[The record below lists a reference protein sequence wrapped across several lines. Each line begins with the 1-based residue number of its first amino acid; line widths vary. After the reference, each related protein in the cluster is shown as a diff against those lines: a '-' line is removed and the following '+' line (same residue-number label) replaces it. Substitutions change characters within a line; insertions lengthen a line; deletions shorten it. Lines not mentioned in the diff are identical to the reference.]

1 MTTENSDLI
10 ENIINEKILLETKN
24 LADLD
29 NKDLENLGLIIL
41 NSFYQEKEIYIN
53 SIESNIKDEYKGRE
67 NDISYNNFKEDFI
80 KKQDK
85 IIIMENH
92 LQGAIQRALTVYKNI
107 KYNKRQQEEIR
118 KCQQIKDLKYD
129 NLKFKTNLIQ
139 ISIIFFS
146 TIITFLES
154 VKSIFSLSD
163 NVTITIISVLLSMY
177 IGLVMAVSRFFK
189 YDDNKEVLTKL
200 DEKQTFAINRLAYR
214 NELLERYL
222 PITRFTNQDNIV
234 KLIDEFSKDGLDEI
248 ISQTYQEYDM
258 NLTFTEKLDYTD
270 NWIELKKKDL
280 IQLKKSNELINKPI
294 QKMNNDED
302 KNTQV
307 EMTQVETTQKNIDV

>member
-1 MTTENSDLI
+1 
-10 ENIINEKILLETKN
+10 
-24 LADLD
+24 
-29 NKDLENLGLIIL
+29 
-41 NSFYQEKEIYIN
+41 
-53 SIESNIKDEYKGRE
+53 
-67 NDISYNNFKEDFI
+67 
-80 KKQDK
+80 
-85 IIIMENH
+85 
-92 LQGAIQRALTVYKNI
+92 
-107 KYNKRQQEEIR
+107 
-118 KCQQIKDLKYD
+118 
-129 NLKFKTNLIQ
+129 
-139 ISIIFFS
+139 
-146 TIITFLES
+146 
-154 VKSIFSLSD
+154 
-163 NVTITIISVLLSMY
+163 MY
-177 IGLVMAVSRFFK
+177 IGLVMAISRFFK
-189 YDDNKEVLTKL
+189 YDDNKEVLMKL

>member
-1 MTTENSDLI
+1 M
-10 ENIINEKILLETKN
+10 
-24 LADLD
+24 LAVT
-29 NKDLENLGLIIL
+29 
-41 NSFYQEKEIYIN
+41 
-53 SIESNIKDEYKGRE
+53 
-67 NDISYNNFKEDFI
+67 
-80 KKQDK
+80 
-85 IIIMENH
+85 
-92 LQGAIQRALTVYKNI
+92 LT
-107 KYNKRQQEEIR
+107 
-118 KCQQIKDLKYD
+118 
-129 NLKFKTNLIQ
+129 
-139 ISIIFFS
+139 
-146 TIITFLES
+146 
-154 VKSIFSLSD
+154 LS
-163 NVTITIISVLLSMY
+163 TIISVLLSMY
-177 IGLVMAVSRFFK
+177 IGLVMAISRFFK
-189 YDDNKEVLTKL
+189 YDDNKEVLMKL